1 MPKDNIIRN
10 AIALGRQRSFVSFDE
25 LNELLLNEL
34 FPSTTATPEDI
45 EAVMTALSDEGIHV
59 IEDEGP

>member
-1 MPKDNIIRN
+1 M
-10 AIALGRQRSFVSFDE
+10 LGRDTIRKIIELGRDRGFVTFDE
-25 LNELLLNEL
+25 LNEL
-34 FPSTTATPEDI
+34 FPSTTATLEDI

>member
-10 AIALGRQRSFVSFDE
+10 AIALGRQRSFVTFDE